1 MTVNH
6 FDCVESKLISMLKAG
21 PQAAAEIKGS
31 AAYESISGSVKFYK
45 TANGVV
51 VYAVVTGLPCVNSFN
66 GFHIH
71 EGSVCGGNADDPFA
85 DVKGHYN
92 PQGTEHPNHAGD
104 LPPLLNNKGN
114 AILLFLT
121 DRFSIEQII
130 GRAVIIHDGYD
141 DFTTQPSGNSG
152 KKIACGEIKS
162 C

>member
-1 MTVNH
+1 MNY

-21 PQAAAEIKGS
+21 AQAAAEIRGS
-31 AAYESISGSVKFYK
+31 DDYKDISGLVKFYK

-51 VYAVVTGLPCVNSFN
+51 VYAVVTGLPCENSFN

-71 EGSVCGGNADDPFA
+71 EGSACSGTAEDPFA

-92 PQGTEHPNHAGD
+92 PKDTNHPNHAGD
-104 LPPLLNNKGN
+104 LPPLLNNDGN
-114 AILLFLT
+114 AIALFLT
-121 DRFSIEQII
+121 DRFTVEQII
-130 GRAVIIHDGYD
+130 GRTVIIHERFD

-152 KKIACGEIKS
+152 KKIACGEIEK